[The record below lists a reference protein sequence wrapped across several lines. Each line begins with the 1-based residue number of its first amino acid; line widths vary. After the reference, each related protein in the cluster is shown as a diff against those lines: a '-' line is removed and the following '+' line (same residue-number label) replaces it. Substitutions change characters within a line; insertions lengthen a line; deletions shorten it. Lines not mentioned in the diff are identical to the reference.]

1 MGRKSQ
7 YTEDYKREAVAKAK
21 TSGNVS
27 QTARE
32 LGIRTKVCMNGSS
45 NSVSRSTLK
54 KPTRKN

>member
-7 YTEDYKREAVAKAK
+7 YNEAYKREAVTKAK

-32 LGIRTKVCMNGSS
+32 LGTI
-45 NSVSRSTLK
+45 
-54 KPTRKN
+54 RKNLHS